1 MASEAPAHGTPHSD
15 HAAVP
20 DGPTHDG
27 AAHAG
32 GGHDSAHEHGHFGPE
47 MWVIPERS
55 GLVAGVL
62 ARERAAP
69 AIFRLVLWAGLAL
82 TILGVVGFVAK
93 AVNFGFSDHRVWGFY
108 IAAFAFVFTLTAS
121 APLAACAFRFTK
133 SHWRRPLSRIAE
145 LFSLVSIVNIV
156 LFIPALMA
164 LPDIGVMTDSGEAMV
179 RRSIWFQELIDPAG
193 WLMAA
198 MVGMAVCSLGILWV
212 AAMPDL
218 AQSRGLVSGFRAA
231 LYGRLAGGW
240 YGTKR
245 QWQVQ
250 KAGLAI
256 LGAFYFMLVVFV
268 QFLIVSDFAMAMIPG
283 WKDSILPPFY
293 TVISFQG
300 ALALILLTAY
310 AMRRWGGYRDLIGQA
325 PFWAASKVLLGLTLL
340 HTYHLFAFFITYWYG
355 RLEVETAIL
364 RYLMF
369 DSYLGIFWAQLFF
382 TFFIPLPI
390 LLSNHARRE
399 GWGAPLAA
407 VFIIIGLLLFHIR
420 IFAAAFA
427 AAPATAEV
435 GGLYFLPTEAF
446 ALPALTLGH
455 LPGATFPDIWDIFMI
470 LGAVGIVALVFRIG
484 TMLLPPLSFWEVKE
498 GSMYQRVDTLIR
510 GRYLVLGKPE

>member
-1 MASEAPAHGTPHSD
+1 MAREAQAHGPHAGREAQQESAG
-15 HAAVP
+15 AARA
-20 DGPTHDG
+20 HDG
-27 AAHAG
+27 
-32 GGHDSAHEHGHFGPE
+32 GHSEHGHFGPE
-47 MWVIPERS
+47 MWVIPERT
-55 GLVAGVL
+55 GMVAGAL
-62 ARERAAP
+62 ERERSKPALFRYALWVAA
-69 AIFRLVLWAGLAL
+69 GL
-82 TILGVVGFVAK
+82 TILGVAGFVGK
-93 AVNFGFSDHRVWGFY
+93 AATAGFGNHQDWGFY
-108 IAAFAFVFTLTAS
+108 VAAFAFVFTVTAS

-133 SHWRRPLSRIAE
+133 SHWRRPLTRIAE
-145 LFSLVSIVNIV
+145 LFSVASVVNIL
-156 LFIPALMA
+156 LFIPALIA
-164 LPDIGVMTDSGEAMV
+164 LPEIGVMTESGEAMV
-179 RRSIWFQELIDPAG
+179 RRSIWFQELVNPSG

-212 AAMPDL
+212 SAMPDM
-218 AQSRGLVSGFRAA
+218 AQGRGAATGIRAA

-240 YGTKR
+240 QGSKR
-245 QWQVQ
+245 QWQIQ
-250 KAGLAI
+250 KGGLAI

-300 ALALILLTAY
+300 GLALILLVAY
-310 AMRRWGGYRDLIGQA
+310 ALRRWGGYREYIGRA

-369 DSYLGIFWAQLFF
+369 DSYLGIFWAQLFL

-407 VFIIIGLLLFHIR
+407 VFIVAGLLLFHIR

-427 AAPATAEV
+427 AAPADDTV

-446 ALPALTLGH
+446 ALPALALGH
-455 LPGATFPDIWDIFMI
+455 LPAATFPDIWDIMMI
-470 LGAVGIVALVFRIG
+470 LGAVGLVALTFRIG
-484 TMLLPPLSFWEVKE
+484 AMLLPPLSFWEMKE
-498 GSMYQRVDTLIR
+498 GSMYQRVDTLLR